1 MKKTIPLIAL
11 GMFVF
16 SLMATAQSQSND
28 RAANRQAK
36 AEERFQMLD
45 KNRDGKLSYAEMQS
59 NPEHRARFDKAD
71 VNRDGGLTQDEMRQA
86 YQQKREERK
95 ARHGEHREKMQAA
108 REKLKRLDTNQD
120 QALTRAEIGNE
131 LPKLA
136 ENFDIIDGNND
147 GKVTREEMKIAR
159 KAMRAERAAQ
169 AK

>member
-1 MKKTIPLIAL
+1 MKKTVPFLAIGLFA
-11 GMFVF
+11 F
-16 SLMATAQSQSND
+16 SLMAVAQSQKND
-28 RAANRQAK
+28 RAADRQAK
-36 AEERFQMLD
+36 AQERFQTLD
-45 KNRDGKLSYAEMQS
+45 KNRDGKLSFAEMQN

-71 VNRDGGLTQDEMRQA
+71 ANRDGALTQDEIRQA
-86 YQQKREERK
+86 HQKKHEARK
-95 ARHGEHREKMQAA
+95 ARRGEHREKMQAA
-108 REKLKRLDTNQD
+108 REKLQRLDANQD

-159 KAMRAERAAQ
+159 KAMRAEREAQ